1 MRYNVE
7 LEVDGYPDSF
17 IIQVEAKDIVEAMGL
32 ALEESRET
40 GMWEEHQES
49 VKVKV
54 HIFKPTQ
61 TGLF

>member
-17 IIQVEAKDIVEAMGL
+17 IIQVEAKDIVEAMSL
-32 ALEESRET
+32 ALEESRKT